1 MSIPNHQ
8 RSKLSKQALM
18 QIFFRQVSYKMFRE
32 GEGRVVVRLLRD
44 AEIQAINL
52 EKVSQ
57 EQAEIYNARIK
68 VRNELKV
75 CPAHLLSS

>member
-1 MSIPNHQ
+1 
-8 RSKLSKQALM
+8 
-18 QIFFRQVSYKMFRE
+18 MFRE

-75 CPAHLLSS
+75 YYQRFSVL

>member
-1 MSIPNHQ
+1 
-8 RSKLSKQALM
+8 
-18 QIFFRQVSYKMFRE
+18 MFRE

-75 CPAHLLSS
+75 CSRDFFLSKKYIPAKSQKYS

>member
-1 MSIPNHQ
+1 
-8 RSKLSKQALM
+8 
-18 QIFFRQVSYKMFRE
+18 MFRE

-75 CPAHLLSS
+75 CSRDFFSFYKIFSSEKSEILLTKYFPTAALS

>member
-1 MSIPNHQ
+1 
-8 RSKLSKQALM
+8 
-18 QIFFRQVSYKMFRE
+18 MFRE

-57 EQAEIYNARIK
+57 EQAEIYNDRIK

-75 CPAHLLSS
+75 GLDETLPNNLSLAQSQKYS